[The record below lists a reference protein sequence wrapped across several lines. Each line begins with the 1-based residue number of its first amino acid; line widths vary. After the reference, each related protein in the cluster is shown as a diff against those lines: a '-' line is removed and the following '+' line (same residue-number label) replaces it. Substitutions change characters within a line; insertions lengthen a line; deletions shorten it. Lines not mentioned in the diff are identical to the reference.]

1 MKAYLAIIFALV
13 LSLAL
18 AVSAAAAPILF
29 YFDTLPNGSVEK
41 GGAVQGKDDLTF
53 SIVSGGTMFGKF
65 KVGAEYGIGK
75 IKETGG
81 DKDASLWS
89 IKGGYRLLDLRAT
102 KLDGIVAT
110 IVIDTER
117 GAEKT
122 KLDSIH
128 VGVDFTQYFSE
139 QLFLAAS
146 VVYAVDGS
154 YDYGPGKDDDTP
166 VSLYRFKLHYLLNEN
181 WGAVLGYT
189 KLNYEFDF
197 TVPVIGKANADV
209 SLGGWHLGVLYLFR

>member
-1 MKAYLAIIFALV
+1 VIILALV
-13 LSLAL
+13 LSFAL
-18 AVSAAAAPILF
+18 AASAAAAPVLL

-41 GGAVQGKDDLTF
+41 DGVPLVQGEDDLTF

-75 IKETGG
+75 IKEAGG

-110 IVIDTER
+110 IVIDTEK

-154 YDYGPGKDDDTP
+154 YDYGPGKDEDTP

-181 WGAVLGYT
+181 
-189 KLNYEFDF
+189 
-197 TVPVIGKANADV
+197 
-209 SLGGWHLGVLYLFR
+209 